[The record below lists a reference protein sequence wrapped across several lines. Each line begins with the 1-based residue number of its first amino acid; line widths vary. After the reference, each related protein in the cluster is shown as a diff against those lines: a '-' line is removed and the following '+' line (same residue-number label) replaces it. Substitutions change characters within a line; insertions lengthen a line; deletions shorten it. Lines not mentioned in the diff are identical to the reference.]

1 MTLNPS
7 NTHGQVECSVSV
19 VTVTLNPIHTDRVFC
34 ESAYHD
40 TEPDTQGQSEC
51 SVRVVTIT
59 LTLNPIHTQNLSTY
73 SVILQIRIMTLN
85 PQDAHRHVEKKP

>member
-34 ESAYHD
+34 ESGYHSVN
-40 TEPDTQGQSEC
+40 TEPDT
-51 SVRVVTIT
+51 
-59 LTLNPIHTQNLSTY
+59 HTEPEHLQCYFTNQNNDTE
-73 SVILQIRIMTLN
+73 